1 MTEAEPDFPPMP
13 VIEDLIRGGVAPE
26 LVAKVAT
33 AFAEIAK
40 DAAVGCIVKELVEMS
55 ERLDLFTWRLD
66 GIEGRLIELEMDE
79 DDEDEEAM
87 Q

>member
-13 VIEDLIRGGVAPE
+13 VIEDLVRAGVDPE

-33 AFAEIAK
+33 AFAEL
-40 DAAVGCIVKELVEMS
+40 AVTRSSHAMMDEFVELATKHNALADLVMDLKA
-55 ERLDLFTWRLD
+55 RLD
-66 GIEGRLIELEMDE
+66 DE
-79 DDEDEEAM
+79 DDDDEEAM